1 MIETVFEQNL
11 IPRIIMT
18 VMALAIAIGPMFA
31 DFNKTHATNPLW
43 PPHARFHV
51 VWQVLTQA
59 GLSVIALV
67 LLWRQSSEYLL
78 HLYLAAGLIYV
89 WLVTFYITLA
99 SIKTFDGALRDVNGI
114 EPFRFK
120 IAGKIY
126 EVDTNLFG
134 VVLFTALNTTAVLL
148 INTSTNI

>member
-1 MIETVFEQNL
+1 MIETTFEQNL

-59 GLSVIALV
+59 GLSAIALV

-99 SIKTFDGALRDVNGI
+99 SIKIFDGALRDVNGI
-114 EPFRFK
+114 EPFRFN